1 MLSGDATATTI
12 DVGNGGSFVV
22 LSGNASVTT
31 IDLGDASFNLV
42 DLSANASAT
51 TILGGIGPDTVNLGG
66 SGSVTTID
74 LGDGD
79 DEVRVSTAVGWN
91 PNIVITA
98 GGGGGDKLELSGGS
112 QTYDLQPTTLTGF
125 DRLQLSN
132 SNITALIDGDTL
144 TGITSISGTASS
156 KIVTSSA
163 SLDLS
168 GKSVSGLT
176 VQSSNATGTT
186 FTVDSKT
193 TGLQVLGGTGADTLH
208 TTGFAFTALE
218 REAIFG
224 TSLIEVIIDASGF
237 YGDETSNTIVGTAA
251 GDVINGGAGHDRL
264 TGGGGPDVL
273 VGGSG
278 SDTFVFN
285 SASEGTDTIM
295 DFVSG
300 VSGDILQLSATMFG
314 SAAGLPPA
322 TLIALGMVQYVT
334 STTGGTLFVD
344 VDGAAGSVFSPTAI
358 AQLPGV
364 FTLQA
369 GIDWFVL

>member
-1 MLSGDATATTI
+1 M
-12 DVGNGGSFVV
+12 
-22 LSGNASVTT
+22 
-31 IDLGDASFNLV
+31 
-42 DLSANASAT
+42 
-51 TILGGIGPDTVNLGG
+51 
-66 SGSVTTID
+66 
-74 LGDGD
+74 
-79 DEVRVSTAVGWN
+79 
-91 PNIVITA
+91 
-98 GGGGGDKLELSGGS
+98 
-112 QTYDLQPTTLTGF
+112 
-125 DRLQLSN
+125 
-132 SNITALIDGDTL
+132 
-144 TGITSISGTASS
+144 
-156 KIVTSSA
+156 
-163 SLDLS
+163 
-168 GKSVSGLT
+168 
-176 VQSSNATGTT
+176 
-186 FTVDSKT
+186 
-193 TGLQVLGGTGADTLH
+193 QVLGGTGADTLH
-208 TTGFAFTALE
+208 ATGFAFTPLE

-224 TSLIEVIIDASGF
+224 TTSIETIIDASGF

-344 VDGAAGSVFSPTAI
+344 VDGAAGSVFRPPRSRSCRVSSRCRLGSIGSSCEGTA
-358 AQLPGV
+358 ARWAEGCR
-364 FTLQA
+364 
-369 GIDWFVL
+369 